1 MAVEY
6 VLVAQ
11 LVIAVVAAYFT
22 PSVIALCRGLP
33 RPEMVL
39 AVNALAGWTVIGW
52 LLALSM
58 ALRRQLP
65 SQPAPG
71 AAPFPCCVCVLRGA
85 CADLEPGPQLPSGHS
100 LN

>member
-22 PSVIALCRGLP
+22 PSVIALWRGLP

-52 LLALSM
+52 LLPCRWPFAGSSPRS
-58 ALRRQLP
+58 LRQGRHH
-65 SQPAPG
+65 SR
-71 AAPFPCCVCVLRGA
+71 AAGA
-85 CADLEPGPQLPSGHS
+85 CFAGPARTLS
-100 LN
+100 LARSCRRGIP

>member
-22 PSVIALCRGLP
+22 PSVIALWRGLP

-85 CADLEPGPQLPSGHS
+85 CADVEPGPQLPLGHS

>member
-58 ALRRQLP
+58 ALHRQQL

-71 AAPFPCCVCVLRGA
+71 TAPFPCCGCVLRGA